1 MLESNLGMV
10 IREGISEKVIFKLG
24 SNARR
29 EPGSESWASHGEG
42 TPPGKG
48 LDRNKVGIW
57 GGGMKRSPV
66 CLEHSG

>member
-10 IREGISEKVIFKLG
+10 IGEGTSEKVIFKLG

-29 EPGSESWASHGEG
+29 EPASESWASHGEG
-42 TPPGKG
+42 APPGKV

-57 GGGMKRSPV
+57 GWG
-66 CLEHSG
+66 E